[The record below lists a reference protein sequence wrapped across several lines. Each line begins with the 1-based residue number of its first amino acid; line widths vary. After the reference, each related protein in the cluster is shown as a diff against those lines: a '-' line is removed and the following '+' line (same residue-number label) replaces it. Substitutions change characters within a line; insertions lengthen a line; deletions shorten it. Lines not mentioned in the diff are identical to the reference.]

1 MHVSMFAEAY
11 RLPQGVNLAHETIE
25 ELKGLGVSPA
35 PQYYEV
41 WSSHRAQLLPEL
53 TTLIQKML
61 QTRDGVTEEK
71 LERLHERFFTGAKIS
86 AQVLETGVRIAREL
100 TEVVAALE
108 TAGLRTDEFG
118 ARLEKS
124 AAELKAARDPD
135 SIRQMV
141 ATLIDATQE
150 MSEQNRVLS
159 ARLQNSTR
167 EVESLRSTL
176 RQARAEALTDSLTGV
191 ANRKH
196 FDEALR
202 WRKAEADVEG
212 APLSLAFCDIDH
224 FKRFNDNWGHQTGDQ
239 IIKFV
244 GGAIQ
249 KLAYRDH
256 LVARY
261 GGEEFAVVMPRTNLD
276 AGTALCEQMR
286 GAIENKRLVRRAT
299 NEDLGTVTASFGVV
313 EYQPGENVHDFIE
326 RADACLY
333 AAKRAGRNRVMT
345 RPDNAVPTAA

>member
-1 MHVSMFAEAY
+1 MSLVSEPF
-11 RLPQGVNLAHETIE
+11 RLPHGVALAHETVD
-25 ELKGLGVSPA
+25 ELKHLGVSPA

-41 WSSHRAQLLPEL
+41 WSTFRARLIPEL
-53 TTLIQKML
+53 TVLVDKMRTT
-61 QTRDGVTEEK
+61 QEGVTEEK
-71 LERLHERFFTGAKIS
+71 LERVHERFFTGAKIS

-124 AAELKAARDPD
+124 QLELQAARDPEA
-135 SIRQMV
+135 IRKMV
-141 ATLIDATQE
+141 ATLVEATRE
-150 MSEQNRVLS
+150 MSDQNRVLTT
-159 ARLQNSTR
+159 RLQNSTR
-167 EVESLRSTL
+167 EVESLRTTL
-176 RQARAEALTDSLTGV
+176 RQARAEALTDALTSV

-212 APLSLAFCDIDH
+212 APLSLLFCDIDH

-244 GGAIQ
+244 AGAIQ

-261 GGEEFAVVMPRTNLD
+261 GGEEFAVIMPRTNLQ
-276 AGTALCEQMR
+276 AGAALAEQMR
-286 GAIENKRLVRRAT
+286 ATIENKRLVRRTT
-299 NEDLGTVTASFGVV
+299 NEDLGIVTASFGVV
-313 EYQPGENVHDFIE
+313 EYLSGENIHDFIE

-333 AAKRAGRNRVMT
+333 AAKRAGRNRVT
-345 RPDNAVPTAA
+345 TTPDQPITNAA